1 MKVSFTRE
9 EMLGHRRLVGGFEPL
24 RTDCTVED
32 TAGTDIDALLEAQLR
47 GRYLE
52 LLDTADVALLAP
64 ADIAADTAVDAGAD
78 GCSLL
83 ALPAA
88 CRRVL
93 SVRLG
98 GWECCAEVLPQA
110 EEGRVRALQLNPF
123 TASDAS
129 VPKAVWL
136 SDGHIAAWPRGS
148 VAESVVAVCDPGP
161 EVYTLDERAL
171 SVLCESE
178 YNPKL

>member
-1 MKVSFTRE
+1 MKVSLTRE
-9 EMLGHRRLVGGFEPL
+9 EMLERRRFVGGFEPL
-24 RTDCTVED
+24 RSDCTVED

-64 ADIAADTAVDAGAD
+64 ADIAADTTVDAGAD

-83 ALPAA
+83 WLPAR

-93 SVRLG
+93 SVRLD
-98 GWECCAEVLPQA
+98 GWECCAEVLPQT
-110 EEGRVRALQLNPF
+110 EEGGVRALQLNPF
-123 TASDAS
+123 TASTVS
-129 VPKAVWL
+129 TPKAVWL
-136 SDGHIAAWPRGS
+136 SEGRIAAWPRGS
-148 VAESVVAVCDPGP
+148 VAESVVAICDPGP
-161 EVYTLDERAL
+161 DVYTLDERAL